1 MSDAIVDLE
10 RLLRLKSEVE
20 QIPSDVV
27 SEDLKVKIRYKNKL
41 LALKK
46 ERESIRLY
54 IKLNGSVRFAID
66 NRLKLLES

>member
-27 SEDLKVKIRYKNKL
+27 SEDFKVKIRYKNKL

-66 NRLKLLES
+66 DCLKLLES